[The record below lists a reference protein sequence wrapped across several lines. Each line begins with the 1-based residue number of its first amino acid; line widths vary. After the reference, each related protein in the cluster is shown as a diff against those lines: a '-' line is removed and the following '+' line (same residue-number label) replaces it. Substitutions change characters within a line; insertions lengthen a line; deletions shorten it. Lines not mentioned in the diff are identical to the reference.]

1 MFLKV
6 VNLNVDF
13 ILIQCHSISWLFLMG
28 KQGIILLNEEQ

>member
-13 ILIQCHSISWLFLMG
+13 ILILSLNFLAFSHE
-28 KQGIILLNEEQ
+28 KQGIILLNEKQ

>member
-13 ILIQCHSISWLFLMG
+13 IFICHSIFWLFLME
-28 KQGIILLNEEQ
+28 KQGLILLNEKQ